1 MILNGKD
8 TNINELMFQLEQ
20 LVVENVGEM
29 KHGVTWQFI
38 DQIDHINGLKIK
50 VALKRDEILGVH

>member
-29 KHGVTWQFI
+29 KHGVT
-38 DQIDHINGLKIK
+38 
-50 VALKRDEILGVH
+50 

>member
-1 MILNGKD
+1 MLNGKD
-8 TNINELMFQLEQ
+8 ININELMFQLEQ

-38 DQIDHINGLKIK
+38 DQIDQINGLKIK